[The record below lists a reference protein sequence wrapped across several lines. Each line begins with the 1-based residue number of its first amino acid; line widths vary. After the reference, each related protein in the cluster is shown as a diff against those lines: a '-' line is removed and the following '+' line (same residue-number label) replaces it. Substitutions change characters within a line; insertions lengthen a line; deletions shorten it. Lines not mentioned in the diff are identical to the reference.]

1 MLTKFKLIRRRTG
14 EGRKE
19 IAGYDLVIVKAR
31 YQGRDSLY
39 LYVCLKIFH
48 SKTIFISVKINHFSI
63 SHVHSLIFNPPTTS
77 ISNSFSVSLPWIHCN
92 KAKFYL
98 CRMQI
103 PTSEYKL
110 QPLKIGTQMV
120 KNLPAMRKTQ
130 VRSLGWGRSPGEGN
144 GNALQYSCPENPM
157 NKRAWQATIH
167 GAAKSQT

>member
-1 MLTKFKLIRRRTG
+1 MNNDCVCHGLFLGVTIYCAFLKYPPKLRMLTKFKLIRRRTG

-98 CRMQI
+98 CRM
-103 PTSEYKL
+103 
-110 QPLKIGTQMV
+110 
-120 KNLPAMRKTQ
+120 
-130 VRSLGWGRSPGEGN
+130 
-144 GNALQYSCPENPM
+144 
-157 NKRAWQATIH
+157 
-167 GAAKSQT
+167 